1 MDRFLVR
8 PAKAA
13 RIEKPLRDPRTLLS
27 WNSNGLP
34 VQMRK
39 NWPEVASA
47 VFFDRLLVQKKTRLL
62 LSAPC
67 EKGEDGR
74 CRVNRHNLLGGIS

>member
-39 NWPEVASA
+39 NWPEVPSA
-47 VFFDRLLVQKKTRLL
+47 VFLIGCSSKRKHAFFSQRHARRVRT
-62 LSAPC
+62 
-67 EKGEDGR
+67 EDVG
-74 CRVNRHNLLGGIS
+74 LIGIIFSGGIS